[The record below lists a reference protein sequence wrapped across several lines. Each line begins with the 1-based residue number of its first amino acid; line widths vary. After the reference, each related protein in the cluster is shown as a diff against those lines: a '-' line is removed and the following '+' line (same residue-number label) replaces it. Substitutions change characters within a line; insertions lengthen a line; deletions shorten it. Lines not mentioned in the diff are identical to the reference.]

1 MWNLNN
7 NTNELYT
14 KTDSHRHGKQ
24 TMITKGERDG
34 ERDKLE
40 VWD

>member
-1 MWNLNN
+1 MNYIQKL
-7 NTNELYT
+7 T
-14 KTDSHRHGKQ
+14 HRHGKQ